1 MKRYYQLINKA
12 ACEFTAK
19 NHHTPSKIYMTNE
32 VYQYLLQE
40 MYGNQWW
47 ILLKFQR
54 LLGLEVII
62 TDEVYDFTLK

>member
-1 MKRYYQLINKA
+1 
-12 ACEFTAK
+12 
-19 NHHTPSKIYMTNE
+19 MTNE